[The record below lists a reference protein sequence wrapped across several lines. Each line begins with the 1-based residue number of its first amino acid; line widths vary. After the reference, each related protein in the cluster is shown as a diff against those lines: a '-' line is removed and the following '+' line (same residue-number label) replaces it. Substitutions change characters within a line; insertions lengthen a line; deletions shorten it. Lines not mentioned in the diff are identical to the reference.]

1 MSTRAGN
8 RTNPVASRRA
18 PVTARG
24 EDKRARIIEAAG
36 QLLAEQGYAGTTL
49 ADIAKA
55 AGTFAGSLYYHF
67 ESREELA
74 IEVLTQGVDIAIA
87 HTSAAVEALPA
98 DAAARR
104 RLETAIRAHVESI
117 LHRSPAALAAARAIG
132 QLPPAVAT
140 PVSAA
145 FREYGRIFADLFAA
159 AEAEGSIDPS
169 VDLSAVRML
178 VVGAANWSAEWFDPE
193 GRSSVDDVADLLC
206 RMIFDGLGPAGS
218 AGGAAELA

>member
-1 MSTRAGN
+1 MATRAGRQIN
-8 RTNPVASRRA
+8 TAAPRRV

-36 QLLAEQGYAGTTL
+36 LLLAAQGYAGTTL

-74 IEVLTQGVDIAIA
+74 IEVLTQGVVVAID
-87 HTSAAVEALPA
+87 HTTNALDALPA
-98 DAAARR
+98 DASARL

-132 QLPPAVAT
+132 QLPPAVAV
-140 PVSAA
+140 PVAEA
-145 FREYGRIFADLFAA
+145 FRDYGRIFAGLFEAA
-159 AEAEGSIDPS
+159 AAEGSIDPS

-178 VVGAANWSAEWFDPE
+178 VVGAANWSAEWFDPDGSASAE
-193 GRSSVDDVADLLC
+193 DVAGLLC
-206 RMIFDGLGPAGS
+206 RMVFGGLGPVG
-218 AGGAAELA
+218 